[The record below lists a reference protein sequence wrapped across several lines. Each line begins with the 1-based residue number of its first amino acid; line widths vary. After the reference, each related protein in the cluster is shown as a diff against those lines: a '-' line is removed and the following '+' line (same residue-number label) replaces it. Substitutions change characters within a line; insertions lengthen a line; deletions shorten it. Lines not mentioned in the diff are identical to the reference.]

1 MKKVL
6 VHRIRVRNDELDG
19 FGHVNHAVYLHYL
32 EDARWAALEEW
43 GFSFDK
49 LQRRGW
55 TIVATEVRLSY
66 RAPAYGREVLEVH
79 TTFGP
84 TSRVRSLWKQRIRR
98 PGKEQL
104 LLDAEI
110 GGVFL
115 GRNGRPIRIPEE
127 LRHWFALYAEE
138 G

>member
-43 GFSFDK
+43 GFSFDE
-49 LQRRGW
+49 LQRRSW

-66 RAPAYGREVLEVH
+66 RAPACGREVLEVH

-98 PGKEQL
+98 PGNGQL

-110 GGVFL
+110 EGVFL
-115 GRNGRPIRIPEE
+115 GRNGRAMRIPEE
-127 LRHWFALYAEE
+127 LRHWFSLYAEE